1 MLKALPV
8 KKITLLGTTGAGKT
22 TFLEA
27 LFGEF
32 AKNDVRRD
40 VGLERSSNLD
50 FVPIKDNSFRQSTTT
65 ISFNVI
71 SSIIART
78 LFNKIIVK
86 KFEERDQIDFENVED
101 AFKALFNDPAGQD
114 RFSFMQEI
122 VIKGS
127 HLVIIMADGTNIAS
141 LEKIPHYIQMVEAE
155 EATRMR
161 SPPAQVWRHANSAFF
176 QNAHYS
182 IEVDAIFLKRKYS
195 RQVRF
200 AANESRSILIGSDS
214 HITDYWLIPN
224 IFFVWLQFE
233 QPGTPASFR

>member
-1 MLKALPV
+1 MMLKALPV

-40 VGLERSSNLD
+40 VGVERSSNLD

-127 HLVIIMADGTNIAS
+127 HLVIIIADGTNIAS

-155 EATRMR
+155 EARTGNNIPIVVFINKSDLKEKGVFLGAEVAERIIGASHVSKDVVIYETSNFRKITLEEPLALIYNFLLLNDRM
-161 SPPAQVWRHANSAFF
+161 
-176 QNAHYS
+176 
-182 IEVDAIFLKRKYS
+182 
-195 RQVRF
+195 
-200 AANESRSILIGSDS
+200 
-214 HITDYWLIPN
+214 
-224 IFFVWLQFE
+224 
-233 QPGTPASFR
+233 